1 MMNELL
7 NASKIG
13 KMKIWDSFLIV
24 AFDCFQNNLMLSRV
38 VPVVVQKIVSLP
50 HEETIAHHHRCRR
63 ASRRHSPR
71 PNRLSEGPVGRETVF
86 HAGEHHP
93 AKRPMGRATAMVRR
107 GLPTGAAEGPLGT
120 TAALYRRTDGATE
133 GQLGRT
139 LTLLRWTN
147 HPTKEPLGYAAL
159 LP

>member
-71 PNRLSEGPVGRETVF
+71 PNRLSEGP
-86 HAGEHHP
+86 
-93 AKRPMGRATAMVRR
+93 MGRASLLFR
-107 GLPTGAAEGPLGT
+107 L
-120 TAALYRRTDGATE
+120 RTHDVADCVSDSVVM
-133 GQLGRT
+133 RYDVA
-139 LTLLRWTN
+139 R
-147 HPTKEPLGYAAL
+147 
-159 LP
+159 